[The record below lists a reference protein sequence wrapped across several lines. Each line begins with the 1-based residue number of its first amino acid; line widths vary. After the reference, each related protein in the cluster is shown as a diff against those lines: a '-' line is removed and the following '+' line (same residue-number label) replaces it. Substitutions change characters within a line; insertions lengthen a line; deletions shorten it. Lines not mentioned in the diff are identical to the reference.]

1 MSRDGW
7 TSIALFFS
15 ICFLLFFNSFTDTT
29 NPALSQLARPGAS
42 NFRAPENL
50 MRDAPSTT
58 KDNYSY
64 DKKGALYI
72 IPINKRL
79 APEKLAAEL
88 AGRTQGHVVPLG
100 YRGIGTINM
109 SAPSTSRTHFL
120 VNDYLEGFEPY
131 PVKNIME
138 PLYVISQRK
147 QYQLDARQYSGRKEV
162 WQTSREAYRFS
173 RGDCEDH
180 ALLLADWLI
189 AMEEDA
195 RVVLGEYR
203 SGGHAWV
210 VLLKDGKE
218 YLLEATKKNGLS
230 RSKPYPLA
238 ALHKDYQPVYMFNR
252 SEFWENIGSK
262 YTRSYQG
269 DHWQKQSQYKLPT
282 LL

>member
-7 TSIALFFS
+7 TSIALFCS

-29 NPALSQLARPGAS
+29 DSALSALVRPGADHFAVPNDYLS
-42 NFRAPENL
+42 GSPITR
-50 MRDAPSTT
+50 
-58 KDNYSY
+58 KDGSSY
-64 DKKGALYI
+64 DNIGALYI
-72 IPINKRL
+72 IPIDKRL
-79 APEKLAAEL
+79 VPENLAKEL
-88 AGRTQGHVVPLG
+88 AQRKQGHVVPLG

-109 SAPSTSRTHFL
+109 SAPSTSRTHYL

-147 QYQLDARQYSGRKEV
+147 QYQLDARQYSGRQEV

-203 SGGHAWV
+203 GGGHAWV
-210 VLLKDGKE
+210 VLLRDGKE
-218 YLLEATKKNGLS
+218 YLLEATKKKGLS

-238 ALHKDYQPVYMFNR
+238 TLHKDYQPVYMFNR
-252 SEFWENIGSK
+252 SEFWENMGSK

-269 DHWQKQSQYKLPT
+269 DHWQKQSQYDVHT